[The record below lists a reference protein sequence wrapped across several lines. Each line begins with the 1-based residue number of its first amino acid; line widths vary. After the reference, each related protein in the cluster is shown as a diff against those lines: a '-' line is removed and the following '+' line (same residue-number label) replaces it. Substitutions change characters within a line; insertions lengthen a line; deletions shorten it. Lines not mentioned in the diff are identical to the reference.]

1 MKIKWTD
8 GRKEIPKLGILN
20 TGDIRDVSEDIGRA
34 FIKQG
39 QAKKVKGSRSFT
51 GVHVL
56 KESGKGGDD

>member
-39 QAKKVKGSRSFT
+39 QAKKLRSYT
-51 GVHVL
+51 GDGKSSQNIKV
-56 KESGKGGDD
+56 KGGDD